1 MSPARKSSDSES
13 RRDSPEGDFG
23 LLERIA
29 DGETTALEEFYDRY
43 GGLVYAVCLRILR
56 DGGDAEEVLQ
66 EVFFE
71 VWRRGD
77 RFDPARGNPRV
88 YLVHLA
94 RSRALDR
101 LRRSRRREELGRRG
115 LAVPEPDDLPP
126 EPALDAAIASE
137 ERRRMRLALRALPE
151 SQRKAVMLAFF
162 DGLSHSEIARE
173 LDTPLGTVKTRIRKG
188 LLRLREILLALLDEE
203 GGR

>member
-1 MSPARKSSDSES
+1 MSPVKRSPDSDSRSES
-13 RRDSPEGDFG
+13 PDGDFA

-29 DGETTALEEFYDRY
+29 GGETAALEEFYDRY

-56 DGGDAEEVLQ
+56 DAADAEEVLQ

-77 RFDPARGNPRV
+77 RYDPARANPRV
-88 YLVHLA
+88 YLVHLT

-101 LRRSRRREELGRRG
+101 LRRIRRREEIGRRG
-115 LAVPEPDDLPP
+115 LAVPGPEDDAIGPP
-126 EPALDAAIASE
+126 LDDAIAAE
-137 ERRRMRLALRALPE
+137 ERRRIRLALRSLPE
-151 SQRKAVMLAFF
+151 AQRTAVMLSFF

-188 LLRLREILLALLDEE
+188 LVRLREILLALVD
-203 GGR
+203 GDPS

>member
-1 MSPARKSSDSES
+1 MSPARKSPHSDS
-13 RRDSPEGDFG
+13 RIDSPDGDFG

-29 DGETTALEEFYDRY
+29 GGEGAALGEFYDRY

-56 DGGDAEEVLQ
+56 DGGEAEESLQ

-71 VWRRGD
+71 VWRRAD
-77 RFDPARGNPRV
+77 RYDPARANPRV
-88 YLVHLA
+88 YLVQLA

-101 LRRSRRREELGRRG
+101 LRRSRRREEIGRRG
-115 LAVPEPDDLPP
+115 LAMPEFESESEAP
-126 EPALDAAIASE
+126 LDAAVASE
-137 ERRRMRLALRALPE
+137 ERRRMRLALRALPD
-151 SQRKAVMLAFF
+151 SQRRALMLSFF

-188 LLRLREILLALLDEE
+188 LVRLREALLVLLDQER
-203 GGR
+203 GA

>member
-1 MSPARKSSDSES
+1 MRPARRSPDSDS
-13 RRDSPEGDFG
+13 RKDSPHGDFG

-29 DGETTALEEFYDRY
+29 AGETAALEEFYDRY

-77 RFDPARGNPRV
+77 RYDPSRSNPRV

-101 LRRSRRREELGRRG
+101 LRRSRRREEIGRRG
-115 LAVPEPDDLPP
+115 LAIPGPEDEPGAPPDV
-126 EPALDAAIASE
+126 AAIAAQ

-151 SQRKAVMLAFF
+151 NQRKAVLLSFF

-173 LDTPLGTVKTRIRKG
+173 LDSPLGTVKTRIRKG
-188 LLRLREILLALLDEE
+188 LVRLREILLAIVDEE
-203 GGR
+203 GGA

>member
-1 MSPARKSSDSES
+1 MSPPRRSPDESGSES
-13 RRDSPEGDFG
+13 PGGDFG

-29 DGETTALEEFYDRY
+29 AGETAALEEFYDRY
-43 GGLVYAVCLRILR
+43 AGLVYAVCLRILR
-56 DGGDAEEVLQ
+56 DGGEAEEVLQ

-77 RFDPARGNPRV
+77 RYDPARANPRV

-101 LRRSRRREELGRRG
+101 LRRSRRRDDLRRRG
-115 LAVPEPDDLPP
+115 LGVPEPQDEPDT
-126 EPALDAAIASE
+126 PALDAAIAGE
-137 ERRRMRLALRALPE
+137 ERRRMRRALRALPE
-151 SQRKAVMLAFF
+151 SQRKAVMLSFF

-188 LLRLREILLALLDEE
+188 LLRLREILLALVDEE
-203 GGR
+203 GAP